1 MNAQTG
7 GSSVEA
13 TDFSLSISS
22 GTATLSS
29 ATPSS
34 ISISGNTVTL
44 GIPKNGVAN
53 GSEVLTVSPV
63 SNSIFDVEGNVV
75 STSQINNSVS
85 LNSEDNISPTITSV
99 TQNNNTIYVTISESV
114 FNAASGTGE
123 LDVNDFILSISG
135 GSATLTSTT
144 PKTIDRNVNTY
155 ILTYDLNGIS
165 DGQEIIMVNFNAN
178 SVYDASGNIGST
190 NQNNN
195 TIQLNDNREK
205 VAPTISS
212 ISILSKQDLTYKI
225 QLNFSENIYNSSS
238 GSGNLE
244 KSDFDVQIAGGAVS
258 NVEISSVSQ
267 ANNVITI
274 DLAFSNLPNGDEVIT
289 ISPKQNSIYDAAANM
304 ASISQSNNSFNLD
317 DRVPPGIFDLI
328 YPVNNFEINITSKT
342 IYDTLHFSWNASS
355 DPYGDVIN
363 YKIQFDENTES
374 LFSTLITGNTPAFSN
389 ASSKS
394 NTSQKFKF
402 NSRKSAYFRK
412 Y

>member
-1 MNAQTG
+1 M
-7 GSSVEA
+7 
-13 TDFSLSISS
+13 
-22 GTATLSS
+22 
-29 ATPSS
+29 
-34 ISISGNTVTL
+34 
-44 GIPKNGVAN
+44 
-53 GSEVLTVSPV
+53 
-63 SNSIFDVEGNVV
+63 
-75 STSQINNSVS
+75 
-85 LNSEDNISPTITSV
+85 
-99 TQNNNTIYVTISESV
+99 QNDNTISVTISESV
-114 FNAASGTGE
+114 FNTANGTGE

-178 SVYDASGNIGST
+178 SVFDASGNIGST

-267 ANNVITI
+267 ANNIITI

-289 ISPKQNSIYDAAANM
+289 ISPKQNSIYDAAANV

-317 DRVPPGIFDLI
+317 DRVPPGVFDLI
-328 YPVNNFEINITSKT
+328 YPEII
-342 IYDTLHFSWNASS
+342 L
-355 DPYGDVIN
+355 
-363 YKIQFDENTES
+363 
-374 LFSTLITGNTPAFSN
+374 
-389 ASSKS
+389 
-394 NTSQKFKF
+394 
-402 NSRKSAYFRK
+402 R
-412 Y
+412 

>member
-34 ISISGNTVTL
+34 ISISGNAVTL

-135 GSATLTSTT
+135 CLLYTS
-144 PKTIDRNVNTY
+144 P
-155 ILTYDLNGIS
+155 
-165 DGQEIIMVNFNAN
+165 
-178 SVYDASGNIGST
+178 
-190 NQNNN
+190 
-195 TIQLNDNREK
+195 
-205 VAPTISS
+205 
-212 ISILSKQDLTYKI
+212 
-225 QLNFSENIYNSSS
+225 
-238 GSGNLE
+238 
-244 KSDFDVQIAGGAVS
+244 
-258 NVEISSVSQ
+258 
-267 ANNVITI
+267 
-274 DLAFSNLPNGDEVIT
+274 
-289 ISPKQNSIYDAAANM
+289 SPRDS
-304 ASISQSNNSFNLD
+304 
-317 DRVPPGIFDLI
+317 
-328 YPVNNFEINITSKT
+328 
-342 IYDTLHFSWNASS
+342 
-355 DPYGDVIN
+355 
-363 YKIQFDENTES
+363 
-374 LFSTLITGNTPAFSN
+374 
-389 ASSKS
+389 
-394 NTSQKFKF
+394 
-402 NSRKSAYFRK
+402 
-412 Y
+412 